1 MILKV
6 KNSSDI
12 SQSNQ
17 PVALQGTW
25 MKRFTTAATILD
37 ISPGGT
43 DWSCVLKRRFENQ
56 ISSTRRERTF
66 TMYLNEIREQLSED
80 QRKRSNRKKANL
92 RCYSNEGD
100 IENTATNT
108 IKRQNRLMTCLQVIG
123 ILNGEQ
129 IASDRDDT
137 IEGYIFHIKRGKIY
151 EVTGRLTK
159 SQPLAFVIKDRIF
172 A

>member
-1 MILKV
+1 M
-6 KNSSDI
+6 S
-12 SQSNQ
+12 
-17 PVALQGTW
+17 AHQG
-25 MKRFTTAATILD
+25 
-37 ISPGGT
+37 
-43 DWSCVLKRRFENQ
+43 N
-56 ISSTRRERTF
+56 
-66 TMYLNEIREQLSED
+66 LNEIREQLSED

-159 SQPLAFVIKDRIF
+159 SQPLAFVIKDRPEIIRALRGVTCSKKGTIGIVVGNGF
-172 A
+172 TPGAIEEANLSLKNIQLS